1 MAPPSERVLQVDTS
15 RFPIV
20 VMTVSGR
27 VTPADLQHM
36 MDRYDALLAEGERYF
51 NVVIQE
57 AGADGFDAVQRKQIA
72 DWQRSREARVKEV
85 NVGSAIVLTSALMR
99 GALTALE
106 WLAPP
111 PTPQRSFSTREEAM
125 EWARASLRQAGIEP
139 PR

>member
-1 MAPPSERVLQVDTS
+1 MAPPSERALHVDTS

-27 VTPADLQHM
+27 VTSSDLEHM
-36 MDRYDALLAEGERYF
+36 MVRYDALLAKGERYF

-57 AGADGFDAVQRKQIA
+57 AGADGFDAVQRKLIA
-72 DWQRSREARVKEV
+72 DWQRAQEARVKKV
-85 NVGSAIVLTSALMR
+85 NVGSAIVLTSAMMR
-99 GALTALE
+99 GALTALQ

-125 EWARASLRQAGIEP
+125 EWARASLREAGIELP
-139 PR
+139 G